1 MFYASYAKDD
11 GTIEGHLFN
20 NYLEYLDCVGTSS
33 PISLI
38 DFKVK
43 GRTYAEKKNS
53 LRQVA
58 IEYTNAECGG
68 MFTSEYAEVGRW
80 FTHMGMR
87 YGLSDEFVEEGV
99 I

>member
-1 MFYASYAKDD
+1 MFYASYAKED
-11 GTIEGHLFN
+11 GTLEGHLFD
-20 NYLEYLDCVGTSS
+20 NYLEFLELVGTAS

-68 MFTSEYAEVGRW
+68 MFMSEYAKVGRW
-80 FTHMGMR
+80 FALMGKR
-87 YGLSDEFVEEGV
+87 YGLDDEFINEGV